1 MKRAA
6 QLLGALLVAG
16 LLAACGQAV
25 PSDKA
30 DYVGDWRGPD
40 MRLRITREGHV
51 EYERRR
57 EVGSTS
63 VNAPLLGFDGDNFS
77 AGIGFIKTTF
87 VVSKRPYRDGSLW
100 KMVVDGVE
108 LSRAEGSGPSWNA

>member
-1 MKRAA
+1 MTNASRA
-6 QLLGALLVAG
+6 LLALLVAC
-16 LLAACGQAV
+16 LIAACGQAV
-25 PSDKA
+25 PADKA
-30 DYVGDWRGPD
+30 DYVGDWRGPE

-57 EVGSTS
+57 DSGSTS

-77 AGIGFIKTTF
+77 AGIGFLRTTF
-87 VVSKRPYRDGSLW
+87 VVTKRPYRDGSLW

-108 LSRAEGSGPSWNA
+108 VTRAEGSGPSWNT